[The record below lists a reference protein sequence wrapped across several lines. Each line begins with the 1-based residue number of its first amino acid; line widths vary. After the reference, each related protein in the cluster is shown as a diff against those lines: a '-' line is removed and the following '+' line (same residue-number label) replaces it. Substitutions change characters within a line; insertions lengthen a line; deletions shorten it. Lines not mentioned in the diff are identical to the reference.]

1 MTLSIVL
8 THKQDCCQT
17 FLIGV
22 PDFNVCTII
31 NTNTS
36 ISYITRYC
44 RIQGNNIRYAFTYAP
59 QVCHLLKMYTL
70 SSQTEYTFNL
80 KIKGIIT
87 KITKRGFTL
96 FSLYESSIFSIVI
109 SIGQFI

>member
-36 ISYITRYC
+36 ISDITRYC

-59 QVCHLLKMYTL
+59 QVCHLLRTYTL

-80 KIKGIIT
+80 KIEGIIT
-87 KITKRGFTL
+87 KITKRGLLLYSLFTKVV
-96 FSLYESSIFSIVI
+96 SLVLS
-109 SIGQFI
+109 